1 MQTAKV
7 FVGSLPRCKP
17 DELRRLFS
25 NYGSVVECDV
35 MNRCAFVHLETT
47 EMADAAIAA
56 LNGTVFKGQPIVVE
70 AGRPKYGPGNGSRG
84 GPPGSGDNPGR
95 RPSESRLL
103 HTPKMH
109 RHNHPPLQVKVADL
123 TRDLP
128 NPATTSRAAS
138 AKKPAVAD
146 IPAKAAAQGVPTPPQ
161 TNLDP

>member
-56 LNGTVFKGQPIVVE
+56 LLK
-70 AGRPKYGPGNGSRG
+70 
-84 GPPGSGDNPGR
+84 
-95 RPSESRLL
+95 
-103 HTPKMH
+103 
-109 RHNHPPLQVKVADL
+109 DL
-123 TRDLP
+123 I
-128 NPATTSRAAS
+128 S
-138 AKKPAVAD
+138 
-146 IPAKAAAQGVPTPPQ
+146 
-161 TNLDP
+161 TNCRW